1 MKRRTLLKTSLL
13 TITLGLSSFSY
24 ANADTHTN
32 TKKSSVLAHQ
42 LHKSLTL

>member
-24 ANADTHTN
+24 ANADTN